1 MACVRV
7 GELELFYDT
16 DGAGEPVLL
25 LMGLGGEHH
34 AWDLVRPD
42 LARRY
47 RLVLVDNRDAG
58 ASSEARGAYTLDDMA
73 GDPLGVMDALGIE
86 SFPAAGA
93 SMGGGVPQRPALP
106 APTPR
111 GALV

>member
-1 MACVRV
+1 MPRVCV

-73 GDPLGVMDALGIE
+73 GDAPGVMGAFGVE
-86 SFPAAGA
+86 AFHVVGA
-93 SMGGGVPQRPALP
+93 SIGGGIAPRPAPQAP
-106 APTPR
+106 A
-111 GALV
+111 

>member
-1 MACVRV
+1 MPRARV

-16 DGAGEPVLL
+16 DGSGEPVLL

-34 AWDLVRPD
+34 AWDLMRPD

-73 GDPLGVMDALGIE
+73 GDPPRVLGAPPGEPL
-86 SFPAAGA
+86 SLARA
-93 SMGGGVPQRPALP
+93 STG
-106 APTPR
+106 R
-111 GALV
+111 GS

>member
-1 MACVRV
+1 MPRVCV

-58 ASSEARGAYTLDDMA
+58 DSSEARGAYTLDDMA
-73 GDPLGVMDALGIE
+73 GDAPRVMDALGIE
-86 SFPAAGA
+86 SFHLVGA
-93 SMGGGVPQRPALP
+93 SLGGAIAHRPALQ
-106 APTPR
+106 APTRLAAP
-111 GALV
+111 A

>member
-73 GDPLGVMDALGIE
+73 GAAPPATDALASE
-86 SFPAAGA
+86 SLPHVRAAPAAA
-93 SMGGGVPQRPALP
+93 VSH
-106 APTPR
+106 T
-111 GALV
+111 LV